1 MPVTRT
7 AEKELRA
14 AGRRSVRNKSTRTL
28 CKSDIKKAEKAI
40 FSGDV
45 ASAREAAV
53 AAISTLDKA
62 ANKGT
67 IHANK
72 AARSKSRLMKK
83 LNKAEE
89 LSSTGSPEKKS

>member
-14 AGRRSVRNKSTRTL
+14 ARRKMVRNKSTRTL
-28 CKSDIKKAEKAI
+28 TKTNNKKAEKTI

-45 ASAREAAV
+45 ESAKGAVV
-53 AAISTLDKA
+53 AAISTMDKA
-62 ANKGT
+62 VNKGV

-83 LNKAEE
+83 LNKAVEIAAGLNSE
-89 LSSTGSPEKKS
+89 KGS